1 MKKYFF
7 NTVRKIALVFGLLT
21 LLTACNFNG
30 NSKKDKTSADSLE
43 IKGLK
48 DYYNAY
54 FPVGVAVEPHSLTG
68 ESADLIKREY
78 NTISPENV
86 MKMGNIHPE
95 KDWFAWQDTDR
106 LVQFARENDMKLRGH
121 ALVWHQQ
128 HGDWIFKDADDN
140 EVDKEELFARMKT
153 HIDSVMHRYKDDIYA
168 WDVVNEAVSD
178 KPGEVYR
185 LSEWLEIG
193 GKEFLVKAFQYARE
207 ADPEAKLFYN
217 DYDAIF
223 PHKRDK
229 IIELIKYLQEN
240 DAPIDGIGIQAHWTV
255 FGPSEEILRETLDK
269 YAALGLEIQ
278 ITELDVSI
286 HKKEHQARERN
297 EEDSD
302 EFTEQLQKQQKEMYA
317 MIFKVFREYKDV
329 ITNVTFWGVSD
340 KDSWLN
346 YFPVEGRKDY
356 PLLFNANLKPKEAY
370 RIVSDF

>member
-1 MKKYFF
+1 MTFKKLF
-7 NTVRKIALVFGLLT
+7 KGFGLAGIT
-21 LLTACNFNG
+21 ILLFLSCV
-30 NSKKDKTSADSLE
+30 KKTGRDITNKNDGGVV
-43 IKGLK
+43 GLAHF
-48 DYYNAY
+48 YNAY
-54 FPVGVAVEPHSLTG
+54 FPVGVAVEPHSLEG
-68 ESADLIKREY
+68 GPAALIKREY

-95 KDWFAWQDTDR
+95 KDRFYWQDTDQ
-106 LVQFARENDMKLRGH
+106 LVRFARENDMKLRGH

-128 HGDWIFKDADDN
+128 HGDWIFTGDDQN

-185 LSEWLEIG
+185 PSEWLEIG

-356 PLLFNANLKPKEAY
+356 PLLFDANLKPKEAY